1 MKKNI
6 LNIFLNFFG
15 GIFFWLFFGLFF
27 PFLLYK
33 RAGYYF
39 FDKNIPQ
46 KNLDLVSKNGN
57 NLNKTISKKLYR
69 YIHIQQKYQKR
80 YPDYFK

>member
-6 LNIFLNFFG
+6 LNIFLNFLG

-27 PFLLYK
+27 PILLHK

-39 FDKNIPQ
+39 FDKNHLNSSKMATSDLHIFNYDSSLIP
-46 KNLDLVSKNGN
+46 KI
-57 NLNKTISKKLYR
+57 T
-69 YIHIQQKYQKR
+69 
-80 YPDYFK
+80 